1 VTEQHQPHEHEG
13 EQRAHGTAVGID
25 VEDEP
30 RERRPLGTALLV
42 VGALLISGG
51 LYLLLR
57 PQASRSE
64 AFARHQA
71 LQRALELRAAG
82 QADEA
87 FLLLEGAVA
96 QYADDVPLRAEL
108 GWARLTRG
116 DAAGAVQD
124 LELAAKG
131 DPTSP
136 SVQTDLASAYLAL
149 GRGEEAVNAARR
161 ATTGAPNA
169 AAGWMYLGRALIL
182 VGQKEEGLR
191 AVQRVVELAP
201 DDPGS
206 ASELA
211 QAFLIAGRPQEARV
225 QFERLCELLP
235 SAWQPRVDLARLR
248 LDLGDRTGA
257 LEALEQARALAP
269 DEPKVAEL
277 ARELGSG

>member
-1 VTEQHQPHEHEG
+1 MADQHGTHEHEG
-13 EQRAHGTAVGID
+13 AQLAHGGAVGID

-30 RERRPLGTALLV
+30 RKRRPLGTALLV

-82 QADEA
+82 GVEEA
-87 FLLLEGAVA
+87 FQLLEGAVA
-96 QYADDVPLRAEL
+96 QWPDDVPLRAEL

-116 DAAGAVQD
+116 DAVGAVKD
-124 LELAAKG
+124 LELAAQG

-136 SVQTDLASAYLAL
+136 SLQTDLASAYLAL
-149 GRGEEAVNAARR
+149 GRGEDAVHAARR
-161 ATTGAPNA
+161 ATDGAPNV

-182 VGQKEEGLR
+182 LGQNDEALR
-191 AVQRVVELAP
+191 AVQRAVELAP
-201 DDPGS
+201 NDPGS

-235 SAWQPRVDLARLR
+235 GAWQPRVDLARLR
-248 LDLGDRTGA
+248 LDLGDRAGA
-257 LEALEQARALAP
+257 LQALEQARALAP

-277 ARELGSG
+277 ARELGSS

>member
-1 VTEQHQPHEHEG
+1 VTEQRGAHEHEG
-13 EQRAHGTAVGID
+13 EQHAHGAAVGID
-25 VEDEP
+25 VERDV
-30 RERRPLGTALLV
+30 RERRPLGTALLI

-64 AFARHQA
+64 AFAQHQA

-82 QADEA
+82 RVDEA
-87 FLLLEGAVA
+87 FQMLDGAVA
-96 QYADDVPLRAEL
+96 QWPDDVPLRAEL

-124 LELAAKG
+124 LELAARG

-149 GRGEEAVNAARR
+149 GRGEDALNAARR
-161 ATTGAPNA
+161 ATAGASENA
-169 AAGWMYLGRALIL
+169 AAWMYLGRALFL
-182 VGQKEEGLR
+182 VGQKDEGLR

-201 DDPGS
+201 NDPGS

-235 SAWQPRVDLARLR
+235 KAWQPRIDLARLR
-248 LDLGDRTGA
+248 LDLGDRAGA

-269 DEPKVAEL
+269 EEPKVIEL
-277 ARELGSG
+277 ARELGSS